1 MTKRWDVL
9 GFGAVA
15 VDDLLYLDDYPLPDT
30 KVPIQSQ
37 RREGGGLA
45 GTALVAAA
53 RLGARAAYCGVLG
66 DDELSRF
73 SIEELEREGVDCTP
87 VVLQAQARPIH
98 SVVIVSQATG
108 ERTLL
113 YSHAGVMQ
121 PQPQDISDELIG
133 ACRVL
138 FVDHTVLQAA
148 LCATDVAQRFG
159 IPVVADIES
168 DQDPHLSALLPRV
181 DHLIVGIDF
190 AQNMTGERSPAAMVR
205 ALSGKDR
212 ACCVVTVGKRG
223 CWYAERGGDV
233 RHFPAFDVQVVDTNG
248 CGDVFHGA
256 YAACLAQG
264 ERVDT
269 AVEIA
274 TAAAGIKATHPGGR
288 SGIPTRSMIDQ
299 FLVEHLHAA

>member
-1 MTKRWDVL
+1 MTKLWDVL

-113 YSHAGVMQ
+113 
-121 PQPQDISDELIG
+121 
-133 ACRVL
+133 
-138 FVDHTVLQAA
+138 
-148 LCATDVAQRFG
+148 
-159 IPVVADIES
+159 
-168 DQDPHLSALLPRV
+168 
-181 DHLIVGIDF
+181 
-190 AQNMTGERSPAAMVR
+190 
-205 ALSGKDR
+205 
-212 ACCVVTVGKRG
+212 
-223 CWYAERGGDV
+223 
-233 RHFPAFDVQVVDTNG
+233 
-248 CGDVFHGA
+248 
-256 YAACLAQG
+256 
-264 ERVDT
+264 
-269 AVEIA
+269 
-274 TAAAGIKATHPGGR
+274 
-288 SGIPTRSMIDQ
+288 
-299 FLVEHLHAA
+299 